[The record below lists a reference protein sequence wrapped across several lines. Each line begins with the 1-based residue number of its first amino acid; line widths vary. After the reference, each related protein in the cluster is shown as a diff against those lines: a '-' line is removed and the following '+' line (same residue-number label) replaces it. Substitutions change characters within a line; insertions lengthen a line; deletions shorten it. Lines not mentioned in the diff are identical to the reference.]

1 MNAMSVKAVGYALVA
16 SVASAVLLG
25 LVFLGYWSLAGPA
38 ESRDLY
44 VPGREF
50 RAAVGQARAEGEQLV
65 VSGFEGVSPRRQAV
79 LSLRRQ
85 LDSEAYRFLTIDMS
99 QLPSGMAATVFW
111 RKSGQAQG
119 DALYSQPVPANVA
132 GATTLD
138 MTRNPAWMGPLA
150 EIGLL
155 LAGDPES
162 RELHFSGI
170 SLAGG
175 GVGPALGSLLTQ
187 WTGFRRF
194 DQTTIN
200 RVSATFTAGA
210 LSPIP
215 VAAVW
220 AGLALLLVL
229 VAGWLGKAA
238 PRITYLLVVLIV
250 WVTLDLL
257 WQRQLTAQLQLSQQ
271 LFQGRSVAERHRR
284 DFDSALY
291 DYAQQ
296 LKSSGLPATPA
307 RLFMLHNSRGHNF
320 QRLKLQYYLLPHNI
334 YNLGTLPPEGAVRE
348 GDYILALVPVPGL
361 EFHGGRSLLRWR
373 GGGRVPATLEHSHP
387 MGKLFRIAAD
397 PPGSPEPGAGA
408 RPR

>member
-271 LFQGRSVAERHRR
+271 LFQGRSVAERHGR

-361 EFHGGRSLLRWR
+361 EFHGGRSLLRWDE
-373 GGGRVPATLEHSHP
+373 GAPVSATLEHSHP
-387 MGKLFRIAAD
+387 MGKLFRVAAD
-397 PPGSPEPGAGA
+397 PAAPPEPVTGA
-408 RPR
+408 RP

>member
-1 MNAMSVKAVGYALVA
+1 MSVKAVGYALVA

-271 LFQGRSVAERHRR
+271 LFQGRSVAERHGR

>member
-271 LFQGRSVAERHRR
+271 LFQGRSVAERHGR

>member
-238 PRITYLLVVLIV
+238 PRITYLLVVLTV
-250 WVTLDLL
+250 WVSLDLL
-257 WQRQLTAQLQLSQQ
+257 WQRQLSAQLQLSQQ
-271 LFQGRSVAERHRR
+271 LFQGRSVAERHGR

>member
-1 MNAMSVKAVGYALVA
+1 MNAMSAKAVGYALAAVA
-16 SVASAVLLG
+16 ASGALLA
-25 LVFLGYWSLAGPA
+25 LVFLGYWSLTGPA
-38 ESRDLY
+38 EPRDLY
-44 VPGREF
+44 VPGKEF
-50 RAAVGQARAEGEQLV
+50 RAAVGQARVEGEQLV
-65 VSGFEGVSPRRQAV
+65 VSGFEGASPRRQAV

-85 LDSEAYRFLTIDMS
+85 LDSEAYRLLTIHMS
-99 QLPSGMAATVFW
+99 QLPPGMAATVFW
-111 RKSGQAQG
+111 RKSGQALG

-132 GATTLD
+132 GAATLD
-138 MTRNPAWMGPLA
+138 MTRNPGWRGPLA

-155 LAGDPES
+155 LAGDPGS
-162 RELHFSGI
+162 RELHFSGL
-170 SLAGG
+170 SLVDR

-187 WTGFRRF
+187 WTGFHRF
-194 DQTTIN
+194 DQTSIN
-200 RVSATFTAGA
+200 RLSATFTAGT

-238 PRITYLLVVLIV
+238 PRITYLLVVLTV
-250 WVTLDLL
+250 WVSLDLL
-257 WQRQLTAQLQLSQQ
+257 WQRQLSAQLQLSQQ

-296 LKSSGLPATPA
+296 LKSGGLPDTPA
-307 RLFMLHNSRGHNF
+307 RLFMLHNSQGHNF

-334 YNLGTLPPEGAVRE
+334 YNLSVLPPEGAVRE

-361 EFHGGRSLLRWR
+361 EFHGGRSLLRWDE
-373 GGGRVPATLEHSHP
+373 GAPVSATLEHSHP
-387 MGKLFRIAAD
+387 MGKLFRVAAD
-397 PPGSPEPGAGA
+397 PAAPPEPVTGA
-408 RPR
+408 RP

>member
-296 LKSSGLPATPA
+296 LKSGGLPDTPA
-307 RLFMLHNSRGHNF
+307 RLFMLHNSQGHNF

-334 YNLGTLPPEGAVRE
+334 YNLSVLPPEGAVRE

-361 EFHGGRSLLRWR
+361 EFHGGRSLLRWDE
-373 GGGRVPATLEHSHP
+373 GAPVSATLEHSHP
-387 MGKLFRIAAD
+387 MGKLFRVAAD
-397 PPGSPEPGAGA
+397 PAAPPEPVTGA
-408 RPR
+408 RP